1 MHNQTDLI
9 FSFDTE
15 DFTSNTAADAIYRE
29 AEILRNLG
37 IRGCFCVVGLLA
49 QQLRA
54 WGRDDVIEALSHHE
68 IATHTWGHTYHPII
82 NEYTDIEDFDTA
94 YRKVLRQETEATQML
109 RETFGIETVY
119 AAVPP
124 GNQKSYAAMYAYAD
138 MGIPVY
144 ADTVCDTP
152 TGDGVYYCNLFHM
165 EYAFEMESCFFDE
178 SCDDAMLLEILD
190 RLAGRGHA
198 IVYTHP
204 HIAMFSR
211 HWDSLNYYK
220 ENQYPFGQWVEAPRR
235 TEEDTERFYRNLK
248 RFAELAQNDR
258 RFRITTYRD
267 VADRLEQNPPR
278 VITRADLPKI
288 KTHLENGLY
297 PFSDG
302 ASYSLSDLFHACRA
316 FLCGENTYL
325 CGKVMGFLSA
335 PECASVPCTVT
346 EQQLK
351 ETAASIPA
359 DGFLPTTV
367 TVGGNTVG
375 PADFLYAALEI
386 LCGAQTAQIPSGRE
400 QLPSLDA
407 IPQTRDLSF
416 VGTWMHSD
424 SFRDLYLSERLRL
437 QSWTMRFQTD
447 FTDKRSAP

>member
-1 MHNQTDLI
+1 MNTKTDLI

-29 AEILRNLG
+29 AEILRSLG

-68 IATHTWGHTYHPII
+68 IATHTWGHTYHPTI
-82 NEYTDIEDFDTA
+82 NEYTDTEDFETA
-94 YRKVLRQETEATQML
+94 YREVLRQETEAVRML
-109 RETFGIETVY
+109 GETFGTDAVY

-138 MGIPVY
+138 MGIPIY

-152 TGDGVYYCNLFHM
+152 NGDGVYYCNLFHM
-165 EYAFEMESCFFDE
+165 EYALEMESYFFHE
-178 SCDDAMLLEILD
+178 ACDDTMLRGLLD
-190 RLAGRGHA
+190 QLAGRGHA

-204 HIAMFSR
+204 HIAMFSQ

-220 ENQYPFGQWVEAPRR
+220 ENQYPFGQWAEVPRR
-235 TEEDTERFYRNLK
+235 TEEDTERFYHNLK
-248 RFAELAQNDR
+248 RFAALAQNDP
-258 RFRITTYRD
+258 RFRITTYKD
-267 VADRLEQNPPR
+267 VSDRLYQMPPR
-278 VITRADLPKI
+278 MITRAELPKI

-351 ETAASIPA
+351 KTAASIPA
-359 DGFLPTTV
+359 DGFLPTNLTV
-367 TVGGNTVG
+367 DGITIG

-386 LCGAQTAQIPSGRE
+386 LCGEKTAQIISGRE

-424 SFRDLYLSERLRL
+424 SFRDLYLSDRLRL
-437 QSWTMRFQTD
+437 QSWTMRFQHHC
-447 FTDKRSAP
+447 S